1 MVCCDLRWPELTE
14 KRFIT
19 HVAAE
24 PAPDEIP
31 LKGRKTM
38 PKFLM
43 ALSLL
48 FLTATSA
55 TVAAQGQP
63 DTDQEQKAC
72 ARDVQNFCRTLMDQG
87 ESVIFGC
94 LKGNRRKLSQDCNK
108 MLIRLGQ

>member
-72 ARDVQNFCRTLMDQG
+72 ARDVQKFCRTLMDQG